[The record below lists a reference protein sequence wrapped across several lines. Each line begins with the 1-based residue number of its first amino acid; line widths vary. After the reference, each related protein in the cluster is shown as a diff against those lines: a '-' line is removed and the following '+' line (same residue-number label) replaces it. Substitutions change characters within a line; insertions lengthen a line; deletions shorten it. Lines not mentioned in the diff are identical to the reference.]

1 MVQLA
6 SPLSP
11 GVPALRFGTSGV
23 PRSSPRPTTEAGIRR
38 AAELGLTCFE
48 MPWGNGVRMS
58 DATADR
64 IATTARESGM
74 ALTAHAPYYV
84 NLCGSA
90 EIRTRSIER
99 LVAAGRLAA
108 RCGAASLCFHPGF
121 FLGQDPHHATVKVW
135 RALLEVTSRLRDAG
149 VAIDVRPE
157 LTGRATQIGAL
168 EDVLVWC
175 EMVRGVH
182 PCIDFSHHYARLL
195 GAPQSLA
202 DFAAILDAIE
212 KRLGAA
218 ALRRLHVH
226 LAGIEF
232 GPAGERRHVPLRDS
246 EFRFER
252 VLRVLHERGVGGWVI
267 CESPM
272 LEQDA
277 LHLVEVW
284 ESLS

>member
-1 MVQLA
+1 MVQIA
-6 SPLSP
+6 SPPPVDS
-11 GVPALRFGTSGV
+11 PALRFGTSGV

-48 MPWGNGVRMS
+48 MPWGNGVRMG

-64 IATTARESGM
+64 IASAARETGL

-90 EIRTRSIER
+90 EIRRRSIER

-135 RALLEVTSRLRDAG
+135 RALLEVTSRLRDAEIS
-149 VAIDVRPE
+149 VDVRPE
-157 LTGRATQIGAL
+157 LTGRATQIGDL

-175 EMVRGVH
+175 EMVPGVH

-195 GAPQSLA
+195 GAPQHLE
-202 DFAAILDAIE
+202 DFHAILAVIE
-212 KRLGAA
+212 RRLGAG

-232 GPAGERRHVPLRDS
+232 GPAGERRHVPLRESD
-246 EFRFER
+246 FRFER
-252 VLRVLHERGVGGWVI
+252 VLRALRERGVGGWVI